1 VTPLQISE
9 PASLE
14 LAEAVRWHE
23 ERRPGW
29 GGRLFDAVAGTF
41 ALIESFPEVGS
52 PRRGRL
58 PSRQLKVRGFPYI
71 VAYRIRPADIYI
83 VAVAHTSRRPGYWK
97 HRA

>member
-1 VTPLQISE
+1 MKPLQVSE
-9 PASLE
+9 PASLD
-14 LAEAVRWHE
+14 LTEAVRWHE
-23 ERRPGW
+23 QRRPGW
-29 GGRLFDAVAGTF
+29 GARLFDAVAGTF

-71 VAYRIRPADIYI
+71 VAYRIRSVDVYV